1 MSKFVS
7 LGKGEALSKNDKY
20 ARYDEYGMF
29 STLATN
35 PTLISNMNRTRG
47 FAMED
52 QELALA
58 LQKSKQD
65 FDSKTPIDLCGDD
78 DGDKNINNLDAAI
91 MASIMETQKK
101 HTSRKQEDTY
111 DEELEKAIALS
122 LQNK

>member
-1 MSKFVS
+1 
-7 LGKGEALSKNDKY
+7 
-20 ARYDEYGMF
+20 
-29 STLATN
+29 
-35 PTLISNMNRTRG
+35 
-47 FAMED
+47 MED

-78 DGDKNINNLDAAI
+78 HNEDKNSLDAAI
-91 MASIMETQKK
+91 MASIMEQQKT